1 LLLFRRNGLILL
13 VWILITGGSDFRCSF
28 NSDPD
33 NDDDRP
39 RPPVDGNRAPQASDA
54 AYSGP
59 DDQEI
64 RGFMPA
70 VDPDGD
76 ALNWSVVSGPSS
88 GSLRDLDSRRGT
100 FTYLP
105 QATGSDSFSFRAS
118 DGRLES
124 NLASVRIAVLPAA
137 VRLPSPVR
145 GIAMDGRTGGI
156 VAGLEN
162 GEAVILDSQAGGYAP
177 YPGVDAAAG
186 PPPGALAFVSEK
198 AGAGQ
203 VALFGP
209 SPKLSWSGD
218 GGQSWQPARVPAG
231 LRPTAVTWPFTG
243 PAVAAAQERG
253 GVRLLISADGGRSWQ
268 PGPGWPGEAG
278 AHLLAAPHPQGGLVV
293 FLASREGTTVWMARL
308 LIQAIPASR

>member
-1 LLLFRRNGLILL
+1 
-13 VWILITGGSDFRCSF
+13 
-28 NSDPD
+28 
-33 NDDDRP
+33 
-39 RPPVDGNRAPQASDA
+39 
-54 AYSGP
+54 
-59 DDQEI
+59 
-64 RGFMPA
+64 
-70 VDPDGD
+70 
-76 ALNWSVVSGPSS
+76 
-88 GSLRDLDSRRGT
+88 
-100 FTYLP
+100 
-105 QATGSDSFSFRAS
+105 
-118 DGRLES
+118 
-124 NLASVRIAVLPAA
+124 
-137 VRLPSPVR
+137 
-145 GIAMDGRTGGI
+145 
-156 VAGLEN
+156 
-162 GEAVILDSQAGGYAP
+162 
-177 YPGVDAAAG
+177 
-186 PPPGALAFVSEK
+186 
-198 AGAGQ
+198 